1 MQAAKK
7 PQSWDPMWE
16 DLFKSQA
23 WGKYPP
29 EELIRFVARNFY
41 SVKERSQVDMLEVG
55 CGAGACL
62 WFITREG
69 FSATGI
75 DGASAALEKARDLL
89 KKDNLNANLI
99 CGDIIQLDEIVGDK
113 QFDFIYDV
121 GCLQC
126 NRVDQIKEIVSKSF
140 KLLKPGGKIFSIMV
154 SEDPSAR
161 KSGKEI
167 EPNTFVDITE
177 GCLAY
182 RGLNHICTEAE
193 IKELFSQFDNLE
205 IDYTKRS
212 FANQTLFYENWICTA
227 SKPIT

>member
-1 MQAAKK
+1 
-7 PQSWDPMWE
+7 MWE
-16 DLFKSQA
+16 DLFKNQA

-41 SVKERSQVDMLEVG
+41 QSKDRSKVEMLEVG

-62 WFITREG
+62 WFIAREG
-69 FSATGI
+69 FSATGV
-75 DGASAALEKARDLL
+75 DGASAALDKARDLL
-89 KKDNLNANLI
+89 KKDDLKANLI
-99 CGDIIQLDEIVGDK
+99 CGDIIQLEELVGDK

-126 NRVDQIKEIVSKSF
+126 NRVEQIKEIVDKSF

-154 SEDPSAR
+154 SEDPSTR
-161 KSGKEI
+161 RTGKEI
-167 EPNTFVDITE
+167 EPNTYIDITE
-177 GCLAY
+177 GCLAN
-182 RGLNHICTEAE
+182 RGLNHICTQTE
-193 IKELFSQFDNLE
+193 IQEIFGKFENLE

-227 SKPIT
+227 SKPLT